1 MRSTMSSYG
10 GYLFMNIL
18 IIGSGGR
25 EHTLAWKI
33 KQSPKVTKI
42 YCAPG
47 NPGIAEYAECI
58 DLKIEDI
65 AGLKTFAKEKNI
77 QLTVVG
83 PEIPLALGIVDE
95 FQKDGLRIF
104 GPSQAAAQ
112 LESSKLFSKK
122 IMKKYKIPTANYE
135 TFTDPQLALE
145 HVYMSRFP
153 VVIKADGLAAGKGV
167 TVAISLVEAK
177 RAINAALKDKVFGE
191 AGAKIVIEEFLSGEE
206 ASILAF
212 CDGTNFIPMTS
223 AQDHKTIY
231 DEDKGPNT
239 GGMGTYSPAPVV
251 TKAVLEQVNET
262 VFKPM
267 MAAMIQEKAP
277 YVGILYAGL
286 MITADG
292 PKVIEFNCRFGDPE
306 TQVILPR
313 LKNDIIDVFE
323 ACIDGTL
330 DQIQLEWRPEAAVCV
345 VLAADGY
352 PGNYKKGDIIS
363 GLDLA
368 KQLPDTH
375 IFHAGTALEKNQLVT
390 SGGRV
395 LGVTALG
402 TDIRTAIKNS
412 YRATEAIA
420 FSGMHK
426 RKDIGLK
433 ALKHLKQP

>member
-1 MRSTMSSYG
+1 
-10 GYLFMNIL
+10 MNIL
-18 IIGSGGR
+18 LIGSGGR

-33 KQSPKVTKI
+33 KQSPKVTKL

-47 NPGIAEYAECI
+47 NPGIAEYAECVDI
-58 DLKIEDI
+58 KVEDL
-65 AGLKTFAKEKNI
+65 AGLKNFAKEKNI
-77 QLTVVG
+77 HLTVVG

-104 GPSQAAAQ
+104 GPSQKAAQ
-112 LESSKLFSKK
+112 LESSKLFAKK

-153 VVIKADGLAAGKGV
+153 VVVKADGLAAGKGV

-177 RAINAALKDKVFGE
+177 RAINAALKDKVFGD

-212 CDGTNFIPMTS
+212 CDGKNFISMTS
-223 AQDHKTIY
+223 AQDHKAVY

-239 GGMGTYSPAPVV
+239 GGMGTYSPAPII
-251 TKAVLEQVNET
+251 TKEIAAQVDET

-267 MAAMIQEKAP
+267 LAAMAAEGAP
-277 YVGILYAGL
+277 FVGILYAGL
-286 MITADG
+286 MITKDG

-306 TQVILPR
+306 TQVVLPR
-313 LKNDIIDVFE
+313 LQNDIIDIFE

-330 DQIQLEWRPEAAVCV
+330 DRIKLEWRPEAAVCV

-352 PGNYKKGDIIS
+352 PGAYKKGDVIS
-363 GLDLA
+363 GLDQA

-375 IFHAGTALEKNQLVT
+375 VFHAGTVTQNNQVVT
-390 SGGRV
+390 AGGRV

-402 TDIRTAIKNS
+402 PDIRTAIKNS
-412 YRATEAIA
+412 YKAADVIS

-426 RKDIGLK
+426 RKDIGQK

>member
-1 MRSTMSSYG
+1 
-10 GYLFMNIL
+10 MNIL
-18 IIGSGGR
+18 LIGSGGR

-33 KQSPKVTKI
+33 KQSPKVTKL

-47 NPGIAEYAECI
+47 NPGIAEYAECV
-58 DLKIEDI
+58 DLKVEDI
-65 AGLKTFAKEKNI
+65 AGLKAFAKEKNI

-104 GPSQAAAQ
+104 GPSQKAAQ
-112 LESSKLFSKK
+112 LESSKLFAKK
-122 IMKKYKIPTANYE
+122 IMKKYKIPTAGYE
-135 TFTDPQLALE
+135 TFEDAQLALE

-212 CDGTNFIPMTS
+212 CDGKNFIPMTS
-223 AQDHKTIY
+223 AQDHKTVY

-239 GGMGTYSPAPVV
+239 GGMGTYSPAPIV
-251 TKAVLEQVNET
+251 TKEIAAQVDET

-267 MAAMIQEKAP
+267 LAAMAAEGAP
-277 YVGILYAGL
+277 FVGILYAGL
-286 MITADG
+286 MITKDG

-306 TQVILPR
+306 TQVVLPR

-323 ACIDGTL
+323 ACIDGKL
-330 DQIQLEWRPEAAVCV
+330 DQVKLEWRPEAAVCV

-352 PGNYKKGDIIS
+352 PGTYKKGDVIS
-363 GLDLA
+363 GLGAA
-368 KQLPDTH
+368 KELPDTH
-375 IFHAGTALEKNQLVT
+375 VFHAGTAKEKDQIVT
-390 SGGRV
+390 AGGRV

-402 TDIRTAIKNS
+402 SDIRTAIKNS
-412 YRATEAIA
+412 YKATEAIS
-420 FSGMHK
+420 FSGLHK
-426 RKDIGLK
+426 RKDIGQK